1 MIKKIKEI
9 HEFQTRSYDLTETTT
24 KEDLSRVINDQ
35 GHFMISNLFMAHFN
49 AIPNYISLEYLNGTK
64 VMAWFIKNYGNEIT
78 DDYYRCYYKPQ
89 NSKHEDVY
97 AYFFL
102 YEDLIVHIASHH
114 KITLLYRETPISKVE
129 KIISEMQKFKLSFKH
144 EPGVSL
150 LVQASD
156 GSIELKTL
164 KITKPKLLLG
174 DNYNDD
180 FMDTHNIIFKRLSK
194 KNDKGIVLLHGKPG
208 TGKTYYIRYLITKLK
223 KKVIFLP
230 PDMATALTNPN
241 FIEVFIDNPNS
252 ILVIEDAENIV
263 LERESNS
270 YSAIS
275 TLLNISDGLLSDCL
289 NIQIVCSFNTD
300 VSNIDK
306 ALLRKGRLIAKY
318 DFQELETEKANKL
331 SKKLGF
337 ESTFDSPVAL
347 SEIYN
352 QEDKNYNQ
360 KQKVKTIGFQNRNAS

>member
-1 MIKKIKEI
+1 MKTKLSEI
-9 HEFQTRSYDLTETTT
+9 HNFQTRSFDLTKSKT
-24 KEDLSRVINDQ
+24 KVEMFNVIND
-35 GHFMISNLFMAHFN
+35 GKISLSNLFVLHFN
-49 AIPNYISLEYLNGTK
+49 AIPNIIFLDCIIVEK
-64 VMAWFIKNYGNEIT
+64 AMAWFIKNYSNDIT
-78 DDYYRCYYKPQ
+78 DDYYHCGYLPD
-89 NSKHEDVY
+89 SKHEKIIT
-97 AYFFL
+97 YFFL
-102 YEDLIVHIASHH
+102 FEDLIVHISSHRT
-114 KITLLYRETPISKVE
+114 ITLLFRETPISKVQ
-129 KIISEMQKFKLSFKH
+129 KIKSEMLKFQLKVKH
-144 EPGVSL
+144 ESSVSL
-150 LVQASD
+150 LVQARD

-164 KITKPKLLLG
+164 EITMPKLLLG

-180 FMDTHNIIFKRLSK
+180 FMETHDIILKRLSK

-223 KKVIFLP
+223 KEVIFLP
-230 PDMATALTNPN
+230 PNMASTLTNPD
-241 FIEVFIDNPNS
+241 FIETLIDNPNS

-337 ESTFDSPVAL
+337 EATFYSPIAL

-360 KQKVKTIGFQNRNAS
+360 KQKVKTIGFQTRNAG

>member
-1 MIKKIKEI
+1 MKVTMQEI
-9 HEFQTRSYDLTETTT
+9 HNFQTRSYDLTKTATT
-24 KEDLSRVINDQ
+24 KDLTYVINDN
-35 GHFMISNLFMAHFN
+35 GHFMISNLFMVHFN
-49 AIPNYISLEYLNGTK
+49 SIPNIVSLTYLNGSK
-64 VMAWFIKNYGNEIT
+64 VMAWFVKKYGHAINDAYYQCNRKPPYAKNEAIF
-78 DDYYRCYYKPQ
+78 
-89 NSKHEDVY
+89 

-102 YEDLIVHIASHH
+102 YEDLIVHIANHH
-114 KITLLYRETPISKVE
+114 KVTLLYRNTPISNVE
-129 KIISEMQKFKLSFKH
+129 KIIFEMQKFKLSFKH

-150 LVQASD
+150 LVQGRD
-156 GSIELKTL
+156 GSIDLKSL
-164 KITKPKLLLG
+164 EITKPKLVLG

-180 FMDTHNIIFKRLSK
+180 FMDTHDIIFKRLSK
-194 KNDKGIVLLHGKPG
+194 KNDKGIVLLHGEPG

-230 PDMATALTNPN
+230 PDMAIALTNPN

-263 LERESNS
+263 MEREGNS

-289 NIQIVCSFNTD
+289 NIQIICSFNTD
-300 VSNIDK
+300 VSNIDR

-318 DFQELETEKANKL
+318 DFQELETKKANQL

-337 ESTFDSPVAL
+337 ESSYDSPVAL

-352 QEDKNYNQ
+352 QDEKNFKEQQ
-360 KQKVKTIGFQNRNAS
+360 KITKIGFQNRQAS

>member
-1 MIKKIKEI
+1 MKTKLSEV
-9 HEFQTRSYDLTETTT
+9 HNFQTRSFDLTKTTT
-24 KEDLSRVINDQ
+24 KDLTNVINDNGQ
-35 GHFMISNLFMAHFN
+35 FMISNLFMLHFN
-49 AIPNYISLEYLNGTK
+49 AIPNIVSLTYLDGSK
-64 VMAWFIKNYGNEIT
+64 VMAWFVKKYGHAISDAYYQCNRKPTYAKNEAIF
-78 DDYYRCYYKPQ
+78 
-89 NSKHEDVY
+89 

-102 YEDLIVHIASHH
+102 YEDLIVHIANHH
-114 KITLLYRETPISKVE
+114 KVTLLYRNTPISKVE
-129 KIISEMQKFKLSFKH
+129 EIISVMQKFKLSFKH

-150 LVQASD
+150 LVQGRD
-156 GSIELKTL
+156 GSIDLKNL
-164 KITKPKLLLG
+164 EITKPKLVLG

-180 FMDTHNIIFKRLSK
+180 FMDTHDIIFKRLSK
-194 KNDKGIVLLHGKPG
+194 KNDKGIVLLHGEPG

-230 PDMATALTNPN
+230 PDMAIALTNPN

-263 LERESNS
+263 LEREGNR

-289 NIQIVCSFNTD
+289 NIQIICSFNTD
-300 VSNIDK
+300 VSKIDK
-306 ALLRKGRLIAKY
+306 ALLRKGRLIGKY
-318 DFQELETEKANKL
+318 DFQELETEKANQL

-337 ESTFDSPVAL
+337 ESNYDSPVSL

-352 QEDKNYNQ
+352 QDEKNFNQ
-360 KQKVKTIGFQNRNAS
+360 EKERKKIGFQSKKAS